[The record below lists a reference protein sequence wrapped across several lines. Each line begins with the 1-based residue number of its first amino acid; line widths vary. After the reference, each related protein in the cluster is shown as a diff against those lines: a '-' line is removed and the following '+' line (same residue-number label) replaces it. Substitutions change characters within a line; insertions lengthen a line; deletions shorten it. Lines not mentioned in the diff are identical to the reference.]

1 MNTKDIKELKK
12 FMKATEKKS
21 TKELKKMSNMTDEQK
36 WAYQNLQVAK
46 EDLKS
51 AKRLFKRSK
60 DF

>member
-1 MNTKDIKELKK
+1 
-12 FMKATEKKS
+12 
-21 TKELKKMSNMTDEQK
+21 MSNMTDEQK